1 VKRSHFYIVWALLAG
16 VLVSCGSLKSDVRE
30 YLKLYEEY
38 TRLAEEACRDQLITA
53 EEAENLN
60 KIKHETTEL
69 QKEIEEKTRDNEALT
84 NEWKDLYREMNGELI
99 TEKYI
104 DACFRLYDCEG
115 AGQIE

>member
-1 VKRSHFYIVWALLAG
+1 MLF
-16 VLVSCGSLKSDVRE
+16 SCGNLESDAKQ

-38 TRLAEEACRDQLITA
+38 TLLAEEASRDQLITA

-69 QKEIEEKTRDNEALT
+69 QKEIDEKTRDNEALT